1 MCLAAQRIPWHIQW
15 KSKNLLTFTHNR
27 DFGNLLKTFSL
38 FLVLMAVW
46 LLLSGHYTPLI
57 TGFGIAS
64 CLMAALIAKRMEVV
78 DKEGH
83 PLHLGPK
90 IVIYWGWLLVEI
102 FKANLDV
109 AKCIL
114 FPSRYL
120 RPSMFTSKLTQK
132 SDLGKVIYAN
142 SITLTPGTVTVDLD
156 EDTVMVHALT
166 DASAAGVMN
175 GDMDRR
181 VTKVMGE
188 T

>member
-1 MCLAAQRIPWHIQW
+1 M
-15 KSKNLLTFTHNR
+15 
-27 DFGNLLKTFSL
+27 LKTISL

-57 TGFGIAS
+57 TGFGVAS
-64 CLMAALIAKRMEVV
+64 CLLTALIARRMDVV
-78 DKEGH
+78 DHEGH

-90 IVIYWGWLLVEI
+90 IVMYWGWLLVEI

-109 AKCIL
+109 AKCVL
-114 FPSRYL
+114 FPGTYL
-120 RPSMFTSKLTQK
+120 NPSMFTTKVTQT

-156 EDTVMVHALT
+156 GDEVTVHALT
-166 DASAAGVMN
+166 QTSAEGVKN

-188 T
+188 A

>member
-1 MCLAAQRIPWHIQW
+1 MLR
-15 KSKNLLTFTHNR
+15 TV
-27 DFGNLLKTFSL
+27 SL
-38 FLVLMAVW
+38 FLVLMAIW

-64 CLMAALIAKRMEVV
+64 CLLSALIAYRMDVIDHES
-78 DKEGH
+78 H
-83 PLHLGPK
+83 PLQLGPR
-90 IVIYWGWLLVEI
+90 IFLYWGWLFIEI

-114 FPSRYL
+114 FPSKNL
-120 RPSMFTSKLTQK
+120 RPSMFMVTASQK

-156 EDTVMVHALT
+156 GDQVMVHALT
-166 DASAAGVMN
+166 EISAQGVMS

-181 VTKVMGE
+181 VTKVME
-188 T
+188 ATS